1 MKKILTTKK
10 IRKNKVN
17 EGFKPLQMLT
27 CYDYQ
32 NACLLDNT
40 ELDLILVGDSLGNVI
55 LGYDTT
61 VEVSLEEM
69 VVFTSAVKRGAK
81 NTFVVGDLPFGTYST
96 LESALTNAT
105 HLFQKSKVE
114 ALKLEGAFPHQLD
127 IIQRLTQT
135 GIPIM
140 GHIGLTPQSVHQLG
154 GYYVHGKKSKT
165 AEALKK
171 QAYDL
176 EEAGCFAI
184 VLECV
189 EANLSEEIT
198 KSLSIPTIGIGS
210 GTATDGQVLVLND
223 LLHMGP
229 LPPPSFCDPV
239 TNLYQVKKSY
249 IDQYLS
255 EQKSLTSSLNDEAEI
270 TLH

>member
-10 IRKNKVN
+10 IRKNKVHR
-17 EGFKPLQMLT
+17 GYRPLQMLT

-32 NACLLDNT
+32 NACMLDNT

-61 VEVSLEEM
+61 VEVSIEEM
-69 VVFTSAVKRGAK
+69 TVFASAVKRGAK

-96 LESALTNAT
+96 LETALKNSI

-114 ALKLEGAFPHQLD
+114 ALKLEGAHPHQLE

-171 QAYDL
+171 QAHAL

-198 KSLSIPTIGIGS
+198 KDLSIPTIGIGS
-210 GTATDGQVLVLND
+210 GTTTDGQVLVLND
-223 LLHMGP
+223 LLHLGP
-229 LPPPSFCDPV
+229 LAPPSFCKPI
-239 TNLYQVKKSY
+239 TNLYQIKKNY

-255 EQKSLTSSLNDEAEI
+255 EQKSLSSSLNEAEV

>member
-10 IRKNKVN
+10 IRKNKISN
-17 EGFKPLQMLT
+17 GCDPLQMLT

-32 NACLLDNT
+32 SACLLDET
-40 ELDLILVGDSLGNVI
+40 ELDLILVGDSLGNVV

-69 VVFTSAVKRGAK
+69 TVFSSAVKRGAK
-81 NTFVVGDLPFGTYST
+81 NTFVVGDLPFGSYSSLDT
-96 LESALTNAT
+96 ALKNAI

-154 GYYVHGKKSKT
+154 GYFIHGKKSKT

-171 QAYDL
+171 QARAL

-189 EANLSEEIT
+189 EASLSEEIT
-198 KSLSIPTIGIGS
+198 KNLSIPTIGIGS
-210 GTATDGQVLVLND
+210 GKKTDGQVLVIND

-229 LPPPSFCDPV
+229 LPPPSFCKPI

-249 IDQYLS
+249 INQYLS
-255 EQKSLTSSLNDEAEI
+255 EQKTLQPPLNEAEV